1 MQNSLEVRVP
11 ILDHKVAELTFRIPS
26 GLKLKGNEKKYI
38 FKKAMSK
45 YLPPKILNHKKQGFT
60 VPLNVWFK
68 KDLNEYVNDRLISGN
83 NRLNGYINKEYLIKL
98 ANGNSNGSRNFS
110 GKIWPLLF
118 LDAWLEKNNGV
129 SGS

>member
-1 MQNSLEVRVP
+1 
-11 ILDHKVAELTFRIPS
+11 
-26 GLKLKGNEKKYI
+26 
-38 FKKAMSK
+38 MSK